1 MPDPVAESPSG
12 APATEVGG
20 KLLFDLSGIDL
31 SACALDRRG
40 LERYLPHRGVMMLLD
55 ALVWTKDDY
64 TRCVGVK
71 HVRDDEFWV
80 RGHIPGRP
88 LMPGVLIVESAGQ
101 LCGYFFE
108 RVMLASGERFF
119 GFAGLDEV
127 RFRGVVV
134 PGKRLYL
141 ACRPQKMRSTSGVFD
156 AQGTIDGEIV
166 FDCIVKGMAIP
177 K

>member
-1 MPDPVAESPSG
+1 MPQ
-12 APATEVGG
+12 ATPLV
-20 KLLFDLSGIDL
+20 DLSRVDL
-31 SACALDRRG
+31 SRDVIPKG
-40 LERYLPHRGVMMLLD
+40 KIYEVLPHRHEMALLD
-55 ALVWTKDDY
+55 GILAFEPGESGFA
-64 TRCVGVK
+64 VGY
-71 HVRDDEFWV
+71 HDVRDDEFWV

-119 GFAGLDEV
+119 GFAGLENV

-141 ACRPQKMRSTSGVFD
+141 ACRPQKMRTTSGVFD

-166 FDCIVKGMAIP
+166 FDCVVKGMAIP

>member
-1 MPDPVAESPSG
+1 MPQ
-12 APATEVGG
+12 ATPLVD
-20 KLLFDLSGIDL
+20 LTRLDLSRDVIAKPDI
-31 SACALDRRG
+31 
-40 LERYLPHRGVMMLLD
+40 YKVLPHRHEMALLD
-55 ALVWTKDDY
+55 GILAFEPGENGFA
-64 TRCVGVK
+64 VGY
-71 HVRDDEFWV
+71 HDVRDDEFWV